1 MFNWFDKLL
10 VKVAKKILNKYAP
23 KGEFIAYIN
32 KKEEEILKQLGG
44 YGKPINETGIKSFWS
59 ISSAWNWATSTATK
73 AIEKVAPFFK
83 EWCYV

>member
-10 VKVAKKILNKYAP
+10 VKIAKKILNRYAP

-32 KKEEEILKQLGG
+32 KKEEEILKALGG

-59 ISSAWNWATSTATK
+59 IPGVSTVVDWAVSTAAK
-73 AIEKVAPFFK
+73 AAP
-83 EWCYV
+83 V